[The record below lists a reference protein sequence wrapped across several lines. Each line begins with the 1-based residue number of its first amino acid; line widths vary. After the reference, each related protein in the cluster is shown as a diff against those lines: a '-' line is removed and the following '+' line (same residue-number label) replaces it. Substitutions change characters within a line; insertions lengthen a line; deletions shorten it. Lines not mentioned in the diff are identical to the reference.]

1 MKLYSCEKENNL
13 DQLIPKELEDLSN
26 IDDEIYTQTDSKQIT
41 DHNIIH
47 DIIKYE
53 LKTDFQERPQ

>member
-41 DHNIIH
+41 GHDIIH

-53 LKTDFQERPQ
+53 LKIDFQERPQ

>member
-41 DHNIIH
+41 GHDIIH

-53 LKTDFQERPQ
+53 LKIDFQERP